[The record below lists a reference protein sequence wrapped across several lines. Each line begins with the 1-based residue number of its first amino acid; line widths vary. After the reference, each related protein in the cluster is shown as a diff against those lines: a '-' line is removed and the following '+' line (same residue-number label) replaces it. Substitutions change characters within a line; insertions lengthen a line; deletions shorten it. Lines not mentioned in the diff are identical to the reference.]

1 MWSEAG
7 GACPPVVSGAKVGER
22 RYSPVVS
29 LSRVSLA
36 VPDRSSQAELSR
48 HFCNDHRRTRRVQTS
63 RLGKLF
69 TEDQVQEEWNKE
81 VSLTRAGFKFA
92 GMPLRGTR
100 RALGRGEVAAGQ
112 VYDPNTKLTGAFTVT
127 GRRVLGQPRSKDG
140 ESVTRSKSRDEASE
154 ELGGSRWLGTNRK
167 LGPTIRG
174 AYTLTIPI
182 QLFSILPPGFVAGFK
197 ALCASTLLPVA
208 QHAPEMWDAFE
219 ALGLTDRYE
228 GIIASVGY
236 ERIEEYVLETCTGK
250 WDKPCARVD
259 DKPDRAVDAADAR
272 QGRVNNPNRNRK
284 CLLHPGADIKL
295 ILTQYVAIHPNRRPV
310 FKVADPIRRCLRER
324 PDTIRSIVANLVDDD
339 DSGDA
344 LVDENEPI
352 QPLQQLE
359 ADDYNAA
366 NGDPEPIDAGPNFR
380 TNKPSDVISMLV
392 SIYNSKDLF
401 VKELQVLL
409 AQRLL
414 AITDVNFEKVE
425 KEFQASVV
433 SRPFIMERLLHRR
446 RLQTDYAKEFSTYKP
461 DKKLRRLPHLGTAH
475 LELQLEYR
483 TTDVPP
489 LEAAFIELFSDKSAS
504 IHYSPPLTNADVWT
518 IDELIAGVGAVD
530 RTAALKALITWIDLG
545 VLKEDQENTSA
556 SKDVLGAARTGRLS
570 FLVPV
575 LESCIDKMGSRGRA
589 GRPGNFTDTGHSSI
603 RSASVDWADT
613 TAPEHTRSV
622 PCAQGVQARQG
633 AAGPHHRLGGRGREP
648 SPTPS
653 TQANSTPALNGGKVA
668 EEMRSRSAPGRRR
681 PARRPTFSVSNRVS
695 AASGP
700 NVFSGLTRAAGGTSL
715 STVGWRNDVAGTA
728 LPTRT
733 CVPRAIASS
742 TCACTFSRAGV
753 VDERA
758 MRLAVT
764 HVCPAEFA
772 GRRINNSLLGQ
783 ESPART
789 CNGLVDVGVI
799 GHDERRITTGLEGHP
814 ASAGQ

>member
-425 KEFQASVV
+425 KE
-433 SRPFIMERLLHRR
+433 
-446 RLQTDYAKEFSTYKP
+446 TDYAKEFSTYKP
-461 DKKLRRLPHLGTAH
+461 DKKLRWLPHLGTAH

-545 VLKEDQENTSA
+545 VLKEDQENAFRLRRSRKCDLRAIQIFEVLLAPLSMHWIGDVFGAPRAGCDEEPGLVSLTCDFRSIYSA
-556 SKDVLGAARTGRLS
+556 KFIMATRKSQPTVASFHESFILRVDVNLQILDHQNPCGGRIDQASRPCQGKWSELTVKLMGGNQRDIRSVSGGKDHKVSNYRRSLS
-570 FLVPV
+570 F
-575 LESCIDKMGSRGRA
+575 
-589 GRPGNFTDTGHSSI
+589 
-603 RSASVDWADT
+603 
-613 TAPEHTRSV
+613 
-622 PCAQGVQARQG
+622 
-633 AAGPHHRLGGRGREP
+633 
-648 SPTPS
+648 
-653 TQANSTPALNGGKVA
+653 
-668 EEMRSRSAPGRRR
+668 
-681 PARRPTFSVSNRVS
+681 
-695 AASGP
+695 
-700 NVFSGLTRAAGGTSL
+700 
-715 STVGWRNDVAGTA
+715 
-728 LPTRT
+728 
-733 CVPRAIASS
+733 
-742 TCACTFSRAGV
+742 
-753 VDERA
+753 
-758 MRLAVT
+758 
-764 HVCPAEFA
+764 
-772 GRRINNSLLGQ
+772 
-783 ESPART
+783 
-789 CNGLVDVGVI
+789 
-799 GHDERRITTGLEGHP
+799 
-814 ASAGQ
+814 